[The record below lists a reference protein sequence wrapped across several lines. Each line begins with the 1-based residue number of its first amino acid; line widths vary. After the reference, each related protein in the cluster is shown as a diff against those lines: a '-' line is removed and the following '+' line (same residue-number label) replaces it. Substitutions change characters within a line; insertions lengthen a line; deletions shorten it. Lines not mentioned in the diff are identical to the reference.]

1 MLTFDEDLKEDLK
14 DPEFKKEWDALESE
28 DRIIRALVEARTE
41 QHLTQKELALKSGV
55 DQADISKIET
65 GTRNPSLKILEKIA
79 DSLGMV
85 VTLTP
90 KTVNA

>member
-1 MLTFDEDLKEDLK
+1 MSKY
-14 DPEFKKEWDALESE
+14 
-28 DRIIRALVEARTE
+28 
-41 QHLTQKELALKSGV
+41 TQKELALKSGV